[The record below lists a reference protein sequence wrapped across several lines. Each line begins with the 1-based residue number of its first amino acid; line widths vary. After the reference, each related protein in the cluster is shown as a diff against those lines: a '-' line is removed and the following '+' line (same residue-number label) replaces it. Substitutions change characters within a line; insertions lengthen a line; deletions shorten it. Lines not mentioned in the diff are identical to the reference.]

1 MAEVN
6 VEAEAKA
13 DAAFATGFGDT
24 PPAPVEKVVAETPA
38 EPAKPA
44 AAVPAADPAPK
55 PVKPQYARVLQQDW
69 DNLKAAAGK
78 VANLES
84 QIAKLAGNAPDAE
97 RIAQQVIEKVRGQ
110 TPAGLNVEFSDEDF
124 AELAE
129 YAPELAGLTRTTLEK
144 LFKKANVKGTGPAE
158 AEPAKPADPASPD
171 AIKKAI
177 ADAFSQREQEALAKA
192 HPNWSDDVG
201 RPKEDGLPNAA
212 GKPFRDWLATQ
223 PADYQKEVGET
234 DSWPVV
240 HAALDKFKAS
250 QKPAATP
257 ASAQP
262 DKAAARRA
270 VIADAETPR
279 AEGNPPPL
287 NQPES
292 AEDAFG
298 KAFKATKH

>member
-1 MAEVN
+1 MADVN
-6 VEAEAKA
+6 VEAEQKA

-24 PPAPVEKVVAETPA
+24 PPALPEKVVAETPA

-44 AAVPAADPAPK
+44 VAVPAAAAPVK
-55 PVKPQYARVLQQDW
+55 PEKPQYARVLQQDW

-97 RIAQQVIEKVRGQ
+97 RIAQQVIEKVRAQ

-158 AEPAKPADPASPD
+158 PEPAKPAEVLNGDS
-171 AIKKAI
+171 IKKAV
-177 ADAFSQREQEALAKA
+177 ADALSQRDQDALVKA
-192 HPNWSDDVG
+192 HPNWSAEVG
-201 RPKEDGLPNAA
+201 QLNEGVSNPA
-212 GKPFRDWLATQ
+212 GKPFRDWLSTQ
-223 PADYQKEVGET
+223 SAEYQKELAET
-234 DSWPVV
+234 NDWTVV
-240 HAALDKFKAS
+240 HAALDKFKAAPKEPA
-250 QKPAATP
+250 KPAP
-257 ASAQP
+257 AQP
-262 DKAAARRA
+262 DRAAARRA